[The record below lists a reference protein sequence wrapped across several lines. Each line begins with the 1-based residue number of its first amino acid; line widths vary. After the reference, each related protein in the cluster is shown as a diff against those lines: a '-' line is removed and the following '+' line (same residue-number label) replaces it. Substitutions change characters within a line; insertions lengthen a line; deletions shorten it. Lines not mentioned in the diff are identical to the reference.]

1 MKILVL
7 NGSPRPSGNT
17 KKLVNAFIQGAE
29 SKQHEVTVVDVCRK
43 TIHGCL
49 GCEYCHTK
57 EKEVCVQKDDM
68 QEIYPLLKETN
79 MIVFASP
86 VYYHDLSA
94 QLRCVID
101 RFYAVG
107 YPGELKNL
115 SKIAMILSSGSPNV
129 YDGILYAYRQNFI
142 EYMGLE
148 DKGVLTV
155 PGEVNDEALEKAM
168 ELGRSI

>member
-7 NGSPRPSGNT
+7 NGSPRPAGNT
-17 KKLVNAFIQGAE
+17 RKLIGAFTEGAE
-29 SKQHEVTVVDVCRK
+29 SQGHEVTVVDVCK
-43 TIHGCL
+43 KNIHGCL
-49 GCEYCHTK
+49 GCEHCHMK

-68 QEIYPLLKETN
+68 HEIYALLKETN

-107 YPGELKNL
+107 YPGELKKL
-115 SKIAMILSSGSPNV
+115 SKVAMILSSGSPNV

-148 DKGVLTV
+148 DKGILTV
-155 PGEVNDEALEKAM
+155 PGSANETALAKARA
-168 ELGRSI
+168 LGQSL